1 MKSGG
6 VMELMRERERDC
18 EVSGDWG
25 VEMLNLGDGLMVWT
39 FVFSFEAIVVRMWE
53 CEMSVKNLKKNVKR
67 LVIWSF
73 QKLFMVYFLKFW
85 LVSQKK
91 KWGYTH
97 FAFAVFD

>member
-39 FVFSFEAIVVRMWE
+39 FVFSFEAIVVRMWDE
-53 CEMSVKNLKKNVKR
+53 C
-67 LVIWSF
+67 
-73 QKLFMVYFLKFW
+73 
-85 LVSQKK
+85 
-91 KWGYTH
+91 
-97 FAFAVFD
+97 